1 MIYNFGMKNNE
12 ITIMNIDS
20 QNFLRE
26 LECYFAILDFEELSL
41 KVKQMV
47 KQPDQFYK
55 LCDDFEIKDKEMFL
69 LLQYTFVD
77 VFNKRMLTSL
87 HKIYNLKGNVRN
99 ESKTRSQKLR

>member
-12 ITIMNIDS
+12 ITVMNIDS
-20 QNFLRE
+20 KEFLEE

-41 KVKQMV
+41 KIKHVV

-55 LCDDFEIKDKEMFL
+55 LCDDFEIEDKEMFI
-69 LLQYTFVD
+69 LLQYTFVE

-87 HKIYNLKGNVRN
+87 HKIYNLKGNLRN
-99 ESKTRSQKLR
+99 ESKRKT